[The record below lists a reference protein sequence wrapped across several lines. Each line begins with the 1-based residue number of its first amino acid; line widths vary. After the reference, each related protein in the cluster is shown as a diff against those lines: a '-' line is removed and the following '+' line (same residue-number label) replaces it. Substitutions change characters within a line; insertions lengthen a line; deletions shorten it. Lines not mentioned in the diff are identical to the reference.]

1 MRRLFWCKLIAR
13 WWLHD
18 DLKNCLVGVSQGCTF
33 CAPHSLYENLINSQ
47 KATTSH
53 HCLYILQAIIV
64 FSLIIICKQG
74 GISFRCTHSVM
85 SVQAFD
91 SMQNQSNK
99 QSENSYFMIFDPAQ
113 PLQQRPSF
121 HLPLG
126 TQNKKLILKCKL

>member
-1 MRRLFWCKLIAR
+1 MLFQKFHNLAKGPGVGCYVNEKVIFEVNACWR
-13 WWLHD
+13 LHD

-33 CAPHSLYENLINSQ
+33 CAPHSLYENLIRRLP
-47 KATTSH
+47 H

-91 SMQNQSNK
+91 
-99 QSENSYFMIFDPAQ
+99 
-113 PLQQRPSF
+113 
-121 HLPLG
+121 
-126 TQNKKLILKCKL
+126 